1 MANKIKGL
9 TIQIGADTLG
19 LDKALSSIETAS
31 RKATSELK
39 EIERAIS
46 KVPDSAEL
54 WKQKQELLNTALDKS
69 KEKVKLLETSQKSMQ
84 DRLRDGDI
92 DRQAYD
98 KFREK
103 LTKSR
108 EALEKLKDKQTEM
121 QEKLSRGEIDQG
133 AYDKFM
139 QKVEKAETE
148 VRKLEAAEHSM
159 EENLRLGNI
168 SEEQYR
174 AFQRELETARAD
186 CDRLSGQLDDTRQ
199 QINRLGDGS
208 SDAADDVDE
217 LGDELTETGDQAR
230 NTAENGIS
238 AMTVAL
244 GNLVADGIKLAAD
257 KLKDFTED
265 VVRTG
270 STFEAAMSS
279 VGAISG
285 ATASEMEILT
295 AKAEEMGASTKYT
308 AAESAQAFQYMAM
321 AGWKAEDMV
330 SGIEGVLSLAAASGE
345 ELGTTSDIVTD
356 AMTAFGLSA
365 DQAGH
370 FADVLA
376 AASSNANTNVSMM
389 GETFKYVAPVAGAM
403 NYSIE
408 DMAEMIG
415 TMANSGIKATN
426 SGTALR
432 SIITRLSTDAGATA
446 KKLGALGTLTEKLGV
461 QFYEADGSARD
472 FGDVIAETREKWKG
486 LTDQQQTSYGKTIAG
501 TNALSGWLALM
512 NAAPADVDKLTT
524 AIENCDGAAT
534 DMSTT
539 MIDNLSGDMT
549 ILGSAVDGMKIKLS
563 KLLTPALRDT
573 VKYMTDSIPD
583 IQKKLE
589 PVFKKGG
596 EFISFAVQ
604 ELPKVID
611 RAKTLL
617 PVVEMI
623 GAAFLAWQ
631 VTDKIVKF
639 GEAIKTG
646 TTLMQALN
654 ITMAANPAV
663 AVTAAVVGLTAAC
676 VALYKAQENELSIEE
691 QVNEQFLEQT
701 NAVNDTRDAMNQL
714 KDDYNNRAADTKKEF
729 DRVED
734 LWKELDKLT
743 DANGRVKKADEERVN
758 YILGEL
764 NSALGTE
771 YSLTGNQIQNYQNL
785 AAEIDNVIAK
795 KKAEAYLD
803 DYLALASGMAQQA
816 AESKKQY
823 EEADAQRTQS
833 KAEWDEAENEY
844 QSAVKEWESVSGLYS
859 KDETGAKNY
868 LEAVSVKNPEVKA
881 KAQKV
886 VEAAQKREEAK
897 KTYEVASSNAN
908 IARADYKESLS
919 YNAKLK
925 QAQTAMSEGNYE
937 DVEKILYDIESS
949 VMDIENMAEDELP
962 QAFSKGMEKVRSD
975 IKLTISAGSQEAVNE
990 FLIGLEDAWTVGAK
1004 AGKKTS
1010 DVFTKEVRDGIQK
1023 MLDGGFDISELSRWA
1038 KEKGIKVSDVFE
1050 ENFTDVVQKQLDK
1063 GYDIT
1068 ALMEWGMNSG
1078 IDIADEFKDTYTDIV
1093 QKQLD
1098 EGYDIDML
1106 LKWGYDTGALTSD
1119 QYADIFRQNVSNKLG
1134 EGFDTARFDDWLRQ
1148 YAEDSGNIYGA
1159 TFKDV
1164 WTRYLYDPE
1173 VNPGMIPHNI
1183 NSESDAE
1190 LYRKGLYHA
1199 FGGYINDE
1207 GIVAEN
1213 GPELIRV
1220 ENGAVRV
1227 VPLNRM
1233 AKNTAVSKLT
1243 AEKVGSYYDGG
1254 NNSVWNGTDNTGTDI
1269 IRPENNVD
1277 STAKGAHCA
1286 PLQSSNMLNENT
1298 QNNSINNYYSDNAV
1312 HSYNSAVSSFT
1323 RDVSAG
1329 AYIIRPE
1336 NNEDSIAKGAQ
1347 CAPLQSSNTLN
1358 ENRSAVSVVNGTVQN
1373 NVPFLAN
1380 GGFLSSGSA
1389 VVGEVGPELLQIMNG
1404 GALVTPIARQTAESN
1419 QKQEHVQKL
1428 FYNEYNVNANISG
1441 GYDITRLAEELA
1453 AEQRRIEEGK
1463 GL

>member
-69 KEKVKLLETSQKSMQ
+69 KEKVKLLEASQKNMQ

-98 KFREK
+98 KFKDK

-121 QEKLSRGEIDQG
+121 QEKLGRGEIDQG

-186 CDRLSGQLDDTRQ
+186 CDRLSGQLIDTSQ

-208 SDAADDVDE
+208 SNAADDVDE

-244 GNLVADGIKLAAD
+244 GNLVSDGIKLAAD

-330 SGIEGVLSLAAASGE
+330 SGIDGVLSLAAASGE

-486 LTDQQQTSYGKTIAG
+486 LSYEQQTSYGKTIAG

-563 KLLTPALRDT
+563 KSLTPALRNT
-573 VKYMTDSIPD
+573 VKYATDQIPN

-589 PVFKKGG
+589 PLFKIGVEIFSTAIEKLPKIISLV
-596 EFISFAVQ
+596 EKFAAVFISYRILNRAMLLGDAVN
-604 ELPKVID
+604 K
-611 RAKTLL
+611 
-617 PVVEMI
+617 I
-623 GAAFLAWQ
+623 GVAL
-631 VTDKIVKF
+631 
-639 GEAIKTG
+639 KTG
-646 TTLMQALN
+646 TSIMQALN

-663 AVTAAVVGLTAAC
+663 AVTAAVVGLTAAY
-676 VALYKAQENELSIEE
+676 VALNRAQEDELSIEE

-701 NAVNDTRDAMNQL
+701 NAVNDTREAMNQL
-714 KDDYNNRAADTKKEF
+714 KDDYNNRAADTRKEF
-729 DRVED
+729 DRVEE

-743 DANGRVKKADEERVN
+743 DANGRVKKADEERVK

-771 YSLTGNQIQNYQNL
+771 YSMTGNQIRNYQNL

-816 AESKKQY
+816 AESRKQY
-823 EEADAQRTQS
+823 EEADAQRSQS
-833 KAEWDEAENEY
+833 KAEWDKSENEY
-844 QSAVKEWESVSGLYS
+844 QQALKEWEAQAGNYKTNAEDSGAQSYVDAVIPF
-859 KDETGAKNY
+859 KDPLMLAAAKR
-868 LEAVSVKNPEVKA
+868 
-881 KAQKV
+881 V
-886 VEAAQKREEAK
+886 VEADEKRQRSKA
-897 KTYEVASSNAN
+897 TYETASNNAN
-908 IARADYKESLS
+908 IARADYKEAIS

-949 VMDIENMAEDELP
+949 VADIENMAEDELP
-962 QAFSKGMEKVRSD
+962 KAFSKGMEKVRSD
-975 IKLTISAGSQEAVNE
+975 IKLTISAGSQEAVDE
-990 FLIGLEDAWTVGAK
+990 FLSGLEDAWSVGVK

-1023 MLDGGFDISELSRWA
+1023 MLDGGFDMTELVRWT
-1038 KEKGIKVSDVFE
+1038 KEKGIKVGDVFE

-1068 ALMEWGMNSG
+1068 ALIQWGMNSG
-1078 IDIADEFKDTYTDIV
+1078 INIADEFKDTYTDIV

-1098 EGYDIDML
+1098 EGYDVEML

-1134 EGFDTARFDDWLRQ
+1134 EGFDTSGFNEWLRQ
-1148 YAEDSGNIYGA
+1148 YAEDSGNIYGS
-1159 TFKDV
+1159 TFRDV
-1164 WTRYLYDPE
+1164 WTRYLYD
-1173 VNPGMIPHNI
+1173 VNDLIVNTV
-1183 NSESDAE
+1183 NSAGDVEALKHGYE
-1190 LYRKGLYHA
+1190 IGRYHA
-1199 FGGYINDE
+1199 FGGYIDDE

-1213 GPELIRV
+1213 GPELIKV

-1233 AKNTAVSKLT
+1233 AKNTAVGKYG
-1243 AEKVGSYYDGG
+1243 VGA
-1254 NNSVWNGTDNTGTDI
+1254 DI
-1269 IRPENNVD
+1269 IRLKD
-1277 STAKGAHCA
+1277 DDYA
-1286 PLQSSNMLNENT
+1286 
-1298 QNNSINNYYSDNAV
+1298 AV
-1312 HSYNSAVSSFT
+1312 RDVGDAVPYNIT
-1323 RDVSAG
+1323 RDINS
-1329 AYIIRPE
+1329 YY
-1336 NNEDSIAKGAQ
+1336 
-1347 CAPLQSSNTLN
+1347 SSNTLN
-1358 ENRSAVSVVNGTVQN
+1358 ENRSAISVVNGIAQN
-1373 NVPFLAN
+1373 SVPFLAN
-1380 GGFLSSGSA
+1380 GGFLSQGRA
-1389 VVGEVGPELLQIMNG
+1389 IVGEIGPELLQIMNG
-1404 GALVTPIARQTAESN
+1404 GALVTPIARQTAENN

-1428 FYNEYNVNANISG
+1428 FYNEYNVNANIAG

>member
-69 KEKVKLLETSQKSMQ
+69 KEKVKLLEASQKSMQ

-98 KFREK
+98 KFKDK

-186 CDRLSGQLDDTRQ
+186 CDRLSGQLIDTSQ

-208 SDAADDVDE
+208 SNAADDVDE

-244 GNLVADGIKLAAD
+244 GNLVSDGIKLAAD

-285 ATASEMEILT
+285 ATASEMEMLT

-426 SGTALR
+426 AGTALR
-432 SIITRLSTDAGATA
+432 SIITRLSTDAGASS
-446 KKLGALGTLTEKLGV
+446 KKLGALGTLVEELGV

-472 FGDVIAETREKWKG
+472 FGDVIADAREKWKG
-486 LTDQQQTSYGKTIAG
+486 LTDQQQTSYGKMIAG
-501 TNALSGWLALM
+501 TNAISGWLALM

-563 KLLTPALRDT
+563 KSLTPALRDT

-589 PVFKKGG
+589 PMFKKGG

-604 ELPKVID
+604 ELPKVLD
-611 RAKTLL
+611 RAKKLL
-617 PVVEMI
+617 PVVEGI

-663 AVTAAVVGLTAAC
+663 AVTAAVVGLTAAV
-676 VALYKAQENELSIEE
+676 VAYNLAQEDELSIEE

-701 NAVNDTRDAMNQL
+701 NAVNDTREAMNQL

-743 DANGRVKKADEERVN
+743 DANGRVKKADEERVK

-771 YSLTGNQIQNYQNL
+771 YSMTGSQIRNYQNL

-816 AESKKQY
+816 AESRKQY
-823 EEADAQRTQS
+823 EEADAQRSQS
-833 KAEWDEAENEY
+833 KAEWDESENEY
-844 QSAVKEWESVSGLYS
+844 QQALKEWEAQAGIYKNTGENAGAQNYIDAVIPF
-859 KDETGAKNY
+859 KDPQKLAAAK
-868 LEAVSVKNPEVKA
+868 S
-881 KAQKV
+881 V
-886 VEAAQKREEAK
+886 VEADEKRQRSKA
-897 KTYEVASSNAN
+897 TYETASNNAN
-908 IARADYKESLS
+908 IARADYKESLT
-919 YNAKLK
+919 YNTKLK

-949 VMDIENMAEDELP
+949 VADIENMAEDELP
-962 QAFSKGMEKVRSD
+962 KAFSKGMEKVRSD
-975 IKLTISAGSQEAVNE
+975 IKLTISAGSQEAVDE
-990 FLIGLEDAWTVGAK
+990 FLSGLEDAWSVGVK

-1023 MLDGGFDISELSRWA
+1023 MLDGGFDMTELVRWT
-1038 KEKGIKVSDVFE
+1038 KEKGIKVGDVFE

-1078 IDIADEFKDTYTDIV
+1078 IDIADEFKGTYTDIV

-1106 LKWGYDTGALTSD
+1106 LKWGYDTGVLTAD
-1119 QYADIFRQNVSNKLG
+1119 QYADIFKRNVSNKLG
-1134 EGFDTARFDDWLRQ
+1134 EGFDTTDFNNWLAN
-1148 YAEDSGNIYGA
+1148 YAEDSGNIYGS
-1159 TFKDV
+1159 TFRDV
-1164 WTRYLYDPE
+1164 WTRYLYD
-1173 VNPGMIPHNI
+1173 VNDLIVNTV
-1183 NSESDAE
+1183 NSAGDVEALKHGYE
-1190 LYRKGLYHA
+1190 IGRYHA

-1213 GPELIRV
+1213 GPELIRI

-1233 AKNTAVSKLT
+1233 AKNTAVSKYG
-1243 AEKVGSYYDGG
+1243 VGADIIHPKDDVKAMRDVGDTVPYNITRDINSYY
-1254 NNSVWNGTDNTGTDI
+1254 
-1269 IRPENNVD
+1269 
-1277 STAKGAHCA
+1277 
-1286 PLQSSNMLNENT
+1286 
-1298 QNNSINNYYSDNAV
+1298 
-1312 HSYNSAVSSFT
+1312 
-1323 RDVSAG
+1323 
-1329 AYIIRPE
+1329 
-1336 NNEDSIAKGAQ
+1336 
-1347 CAPLQSSNTLN
+1347 SSNTLN
-1358 ENRSAVSVVNGTVQN
+1358 ENRSAISVVNGIAQN
-1373 NVPFLAN
+1373 SVPFLAN
-1380 GGFLSSGSA
+1380 GGFLSQGRA
-1389 VVGEVGPELLQIMNG
+1389 IVGEIGPELLQIMNG
-1404 GALVTPIARQTAESN
+1404 GALVTPIARQTAENN

-1428 FYNEYNVNANISG
+1428 FYNEYNVNANIAG

>member
-1 MANKIKGL
+1 
-9 TIQIGADTLG
+9 
-19 LDKALSSIETAS
+19 
-31 RKATSELK
+31 
-39 EIERAIS
+39 
-46 KVPDSAEL
+46 
-54 WKQKQELLNTALDKS
+54 
-69 KEKVKLLETSQKSMQ
+69 MQ

-98 KFREK
+98 KFKEK
-103 LTKSR
+103 LEKAK
-108 EALEKLKDKQTEM
+108 EKLEKLKDEQTEM
-121 QEKLSRGEIDQG
+121 QGKLSRGEIDQG

-168 SEEQYR
+168 SEDQYR

-199 QINRLGDGS
+199 HIDRLGNES
-208 SDAADDVDE
+208 EDAADEVDD
-217 LGDELTETGDQAR
+217 LGDEVQETGEQAQR
-230 NTAENGIS
+230 TADGGVS

-270 STFEAAMSS
+270 SAFEAAMSS

-330 SGIEGVLSLAAASGE
+330 SGIEGILSLAAASGE

-403 NYSIE
+403 KYSIE

-426 SGTALR
+426 AGTALR
-432 SIITRLSTDAGATA
+432 SVITRLSTDAGAS
-446 KKLGALGTLTEKLGV
+446 KNKLGALGTLTEKLGV

-472 FGDVIAETREKWKG
+472 FGDVIAETREKWKD
-486 LTDQQQTSYGKTIAG
+486 LTDEQQTSYGKTIAG

-512 NAAPADVDKLTT
+512 NAAPADVDKLTK
-524 AIENCDGAAT
+524 AIQNCDGAAT

-563 KLLTPALRDT
+563 KSFTPALRDT
-573 VKYMTDSIPD
+573 VKYLTDSIPD

-589 PVFKKGG
+589 PMFKKGG

-604 ELPKVID
+604 ELPKVLD
-611 RAKTLL
+611 RAKKLL
-617 PVVEMI
+617 PVVEAV

-639 GEAIKTG
+639 GEAVKTG

-663 AVTAAVVGLTAAC
+663 AVTAAVVGLTAA
-676 VALYKAQENELSIEE
+676 VIAFSKAQEDELSITER
-691 QVNEQFLEQT
+691 VNEQFEEQT

-714 KDDYNNRAADTKKEF
+714 KDDYNSRAADTKKEF
-729 DRVED
+729 DRVEG

-743 DANGRVKKADEERVN
+743 DANGRVRKADEERVK

-771 YSLTGNQIQNYQNL
+771 YSLTGNQIKNYQNL

-803 DYLALASGMAQQA
+803 DYLALASGMVQQA

-833 KAEWDEAENEY
+833 KAELDEAENEY
-844 QSAVKEWESVSGLYS
+844 QQALKDWESQAGIYKNTGENAGAQNYIDAVIPF
-859 KDETGAKNY
+859 KDPQKLAAAKR
-868 LEAVSVKNPEVKA
+868 
-881 KAQKV
+881 V
-886 VEAAQKREEAK
+886 VEADEKRQRSKA
-897 KTYEVASSNAN
+897 TYETTSNNAN
-908 IARADYKESLS
+908 IARADYKEALS

-949 VMDIENMAEDELP
+949 VADIENMAEDELP

-990 FLIGLEDAWTVGAK
+990 FLMGLEDVWTTGSK

-1010 DVFTKEVRDGIQK
+1010 DIFTKEVRDGIQK
-1023 MLDGGFDISELSRWA
+1023 MLDGGFDVTELVRWT
-1038 KEKGIKVSDVFE
+1038 KEKGIKVGDVFE
-1050 ENFTDVVQKQLDK
+1050 ESFTDVVQKQLDK
-1063 GYDIT
+1063 GYDIS
-1068 ALMEWGMNSG
+1068 ALIEWGINSG
-1078 IDIADEFKDTYTDIV
+1078 IDIADEFKDNYTDIV
-1093 QKQLD
+1093 QEQLD
-1098 EGYDIDML
+1098 EGYDIEAL
-1106 LKWGYDTGALTSD
+1106 LLWGKNTGSLTGD
-1119 QYADIFRQNVSNKLG
+1119 EYADLFKQNVSNKLG
-1134 EGFDTARFDDWLRQ
+1134 YGFDTTNFNNWLRQ
-1148 YAEDSGNIYGA
+1148 YAEDSGNIYGS
-1159 TFKDV
+1159 TFRDV

-1190 LYRKGLYHA
+1190 LYRRGLYHA

-1207 GIVAEN
+1207 GIVGEN
-1213 GPELIRV
+1213 GAELVKI

-1227 VPLNRM
+1227 QPLNRM
-1233 AKNTAVSKLT
+1233 AKDMVT
-1243 AEKVGSYYDGG
+1243 
-1254 NNSVWNGTDNTGTDI
+1254 
-1269 IRPENNVD
+1269 
-1277 STAKGAHCA
+1277 
-1286 PLQSSNMLNENT
+1286 
-1298 QNNSINNYYSDNAV
+1298 
-1312 HSYNSAVSSFT
+1312 
-1323 RDVSAG
+1323 
-1329 AYIIRPE
+1329 
-1336 NNEDSIAKGAQ
+1336 
-1347 CAPLQSSNTLN
+1347 
-1358 ENRSAVSVVNGTVQN
+1358 SVVNGIAQRSI
-1373 NVPFLAN
+1373 PLMAN
-1380 GGFLSSGSA
+1380 GGFLSQGRA
-1389 VVGEVGPELLQIMNG
+1389 IVGEIGPELLQIMNG
-1404 GALVTPIARQTAESN
+1404 GAMVTPLSRTAAEP
-1419 QKQEHVQKL
+1419 QAKQEHVQKL
-1428 FYNEYNVNANISG
+1428 FYNDYKINATIRNDM
-1441 GYDITRLAEELA
+1441 DITYLAERLAT
-1453 AEQRRIEEGK
+1453 EQRRIEEGK

>member
-69 KEKVKLLETSQKSMQ
+69 KEKVKLLEASQKSMQ

-98 KFREK
+98 KFKDK

-186 CDRLSGQLDDTRQ
+186 CYRLSGQLIDTSQ

-208 SDAADDVDE
+208 SNAADDVDE

-244 GNLVADGIKLAAD
+244 GNLVSDGIKLAAD

-285 ATASEMEILT
+285 ATASEMEMLT

-426 SGTALR
+426 AGTALR
-432 SIITRLSTDAGATA
+432 SIITRLSTDAGASS
-446 KKLGALGTLTEKLGV
+446 KKLGALGTLVEELGV

-472 FGDVIAETREKWKG
+472 FGDVIADAREKWKG
-486 LTDQQQTSYGKTIAG
+486 LTDQQQTSYGKMIAG
-501 TNALSGWLALM
+501 TNAISGWLALM

-563 KLLTPALRDT
+563 KSLTPALRDT

-589 PVFKKGG
+589 PMFKKGG

-604 ELPKVID
+604 ELPKVLD
-611 RAKTLL
+611 RAKKLL
-617 PVVEMI
+617 PVVEGI

-663 AVTAAVVGLTAAC
+663 AVTAAVVGLTAAV
-676 VALYKAQENELSIEE
+676 VAYNLAQEDELSIEE

-701 NAVNDTRDAMNQL
+701 NAVNDTREAMNQL

-743 DANGRVKKADEERVN
+743 DANGRVKKADEERVK

-771 YSLTGNQIQNYQNL
+771 YSMTGSQIRNYQNL

-816 AESKKQY
+816 AESRKQY
-823 EEADAQRTQS
+823 EEADAQRSQS
-833 KAEWDEAENEY
+833 KAEWDESENEY
-844 QSAVKEWESVSGLYS
+844 QQALKEWEAQAGIYKNTGENAGAQNYIDAVIPF
-859 KDETGAKNY
+859 KDPQKLAAAK
-868 LEAVSVKNPEVKA
+868 S
-881 KAQKV
+881 V
-886 VEAAQKREEAK
+886 VEADEKRQRSKA
-897 KTYEVASSNAN
+897 TYETASNNAN
-908 IARADYKESLS
+908 IARADYKESLT
-919 YNAKLK
+919 YNTKLK

-949 VMDIENMAEDELP
+949 VADIENMAEDELP
-962 QAFSKGMEKVRSD
+962 KAFSKGMEKVRSD
-975 IKLTISAGSQEAVNE
+975 IKLTISAGSQEAVDE
-990 FLIGLEDAWTVGAK
+990 FLSGLEDAWSVGVK

-1023 MLDGGFDISELSRWA
+1023 MLDGGFDMTELVRWT
-1038 KEKGIKVSDVFE
+1038 KEKGIKVGDVFE

-1078 IDIADEFKDTYTDIV
+1078 IDIADEFKGTYTDIV

-1106 LKWGYDTGALTSD
+1106 LKWGYDTGVLTAD
-1119 QYADIFRQNVSNKLG
+1119 QYADIFKRNVSNKLG
-1134 EGFDTARFDDWLRQ
+1134 EGFDTTDFNNWLAN
-1148 YAEDSGNIYGA
+1148 YAEDSGNIYGS
-1159 TFKDV
+1159 TFRDV
-1164 WTRYLYDPE
+1164 WTRYLYD
-1173 VNPGMIPHNI
+1173 VNDLIVNTV
-1183 NSESDAE
+1183 NSAGDVEALKHGYE
-1190 LYRKGLYHA
+1190 IGRYHA

-1213 GPELIRV
+1213 GPELIRI

-1233 AKNTAVSKLT
+1233 AKNTAVSKYG
-1243 AEKVGSYYDGG
+1243 VGADIIHPKDDVKAMRDVGDTVPYNITRDINSYY
-1254 NNSVWNGTDNTGTDI
+1254 
-1269 IRPENNVD
+1269 
-1277 STAKGAHCA
+1277 
-1286 PLQSSNMLNENT
+1286 
-1298 QNNSINNYYSDNAV
+1298 
-1312 HSYNSAVSSFT
+1312 
-1323 RDVSAG
+1323 
-1329 AYIIRPE
+1329 
-1336 NNEDSIAKGAQ
+1336 
-1347 CAPLQSSNTLN
+1347 SSNTLN
-1358 ENRSAVSVVNGTVQN
+1358 ENRSAISVVNGIAQN
-1373 NVPFLAN
+1373 SVPFLAN
-1380 GGFLSSGSA
+1380 GGFLSQGRA
-1389 VVGEVGPELLQIMNG
+1389 IVGEIGPELLQIMNG
-1404 GALVTPIARQTAESN
+1404 GALVTPIARQTAENN

-1428 FYNEYNVNANISG
+1428 FYNEYNVNANIAG